1 MSLAFHPTAPPG
13 WLPHPHSP
21 GRGGCR
27 EQMHFFARF
36 PHPHS
41 LGVNR
46 GRKGKTTHQ
55 ASRKVHQ
62 TDTLS
67 LCPLP
72 AAEPRPWTTGRGF
85 GADPGPWGA
94 GGPGPRPGNWRE
106 LPRPT
111 WTGQGARH
119 PHCLGKEG
127 TPSWVA
133 FLPPQARSPGTCCPL
148 PQAPLGRQRATGGS
162 PSFPL
167 SQSHARVTWGP
178 PGPSGAVGSTS
189 GQWELPGQARGHLQ
203 GRPPH
208 CHSCGWSWR
217 PRLSTPSCFQRSG
230 QLGCAEAC
238 GQTRPDP
245 PAPWGPGLVVWRAGS
260 VWPCPVCAD
269 GWLCPPDKETYPG

>member
-1 MSLAFHPTAPPG
+1 MNRNFQDGPSRAGSAREKGGGVSLSFRPTAPPQG

-27 EQMHFFARF
+27 EQMHFFARS

-46 GRKGKTTHQ
+46 GRKRKTTHR

-67 LCPLP
+67 LCPLT

-85 GADPGPWGA
+85 RADPGPWGA

-133 FLPPQARSPGTCCPL
+133 FLPPRARSPGTCCPL

-167 SQSHARVTWGP
+167 PQSHARVTWGP

-189 GQWELPGQARGHLQ
+189 GQWAAHRARPGGTYKAGYHTVIL
-203 GRPPH
+203 
-208 CHSCGWSWR
+208 
-217 PRLSTPSCFQRSG
+217 
-230 QLGCAEAC
+230 AV
-238 GQTRPDP
+238 
-245 PAPWGPGLVVWRAGS
+245 GPGGPASAHRPASRGVASRGALRHAV
-260 VWPCPVCAD
+260 
-269 GWLCPPDKETYPG
+269 K